1 MRNIALNFV
10 SPCGGVF
17 LKMNSPFFCAENF
30 EAFFNDLQMLH
41 RDSRHDS
48 ISTEAMINIPEVNW

>member
-1 MRNIALNFV
+1 M